1 MPKTHIK
8 KYAKK
13 NIKSVEIMR
22 NNILILYISTL
33 LLDFVSNVH
42 EFVID

>member
-1 MPKTHIK
+1 MPKTNIK

-22 NNILILYISTL
+22 NNILILYISSL
-33 LLDFVSNVH
+33 LLDFVSNVY